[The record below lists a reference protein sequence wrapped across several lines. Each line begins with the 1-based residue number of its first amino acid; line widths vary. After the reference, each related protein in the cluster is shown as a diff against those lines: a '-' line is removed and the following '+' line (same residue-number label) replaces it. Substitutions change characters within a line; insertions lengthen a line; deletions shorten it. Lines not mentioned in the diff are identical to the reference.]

1 MEVSLWSV
9 GPDRGGA
16 DRGLGGE
23 RGGGVYNTKLI
34 NNFTSICTTR
44 DDYVHCTG
52 KEKILKS
59 YFIFKITEDLNMASF
74 GKKLF

>member
-23 RGGGVYNTKLI
+23 RGGGGLQ
-34 NNFTSICTTR
+34 
-44 DDYVHCTG
+44 H
-52 KEKILKS
+52 KIDK
-59 YFIFKITEDLNMASF
+59 
-74 GKKLF
+74 